1 MADIPVTSLTIGI
14 AATPDDRRRLARL
27 LGDTEAFLIVS
38 SVDQARQ
45 FLDIVGS
52 PEATVV
58 TVSSAASPATPL
70 DAEAADRADRADL
83 ADGPTPAV
91 APAPL
96 PGARTRAP
104 EDSLTL
110 RVDSDRRVLRWR
122 DREVGLTPLEHDFL
136 RCLVASPGQVWTYKR
151 LHLEVWGNEHLGR
164 GSDLHSVV
172 RRIRRKLTWLGTSAR
187 IQSVRGVGFRYA
199 SH

>member
-1 MADIPVTSLTIGI
+1 MTEIPVTSLTIGI

-52 PEATVV
+52 PESTVI
-58 TVSSAASPATPL
+58 TTLPEPPATP
-70 DAEAADRADRADL
+70 A
-83 ADGPTPAV
+83 PV
-91 APAPL
+91 PAP
-96 PGARTRAP
+96 
-104 EDSLTL
+104 L
-110 RVDSDRRVLRWR
+110 RVDSDRRVLRWQ

-136 RCLVASPGQVWTYKR
+136 NCLVGSPGQVWTYKQ

-172 RRIRRKLTWLGTSAR
+172 RRVRRKLAGLGTSAR
-187 IQSVRGVGFRYA
+187 IQSVRGVGFRFA

>member
-1 MADIPVTSLTIGI
+1 MSEIPVTSLTIGI

-38 SVDQARQ
+38 SVDQARR

-52 PEATVV
+52 PESTMI
-58 TVSSAASPATPL
+58 TTLAAAAPVPAAPV
-70 DAEAADRADRADL
+70 R
-83 ADGPTPAV
+83 PTAGEPPA
-91 APAPL
+91 
-96 PGARTRAP
+96 
-104 EDSLTL
+104 L
-110 RVDSDRRVLRWR
+110 RVDSDRRVLRWQ

-136 RCLVASPGQVWTYKR
+136 NCLVGSPGQVWTYKQ

-172 RRIRRKLTWLGTSAR
+172 RRVRRKLAGLGTSAR
-187 IQSVRGVGFRYA
+187 ILSVRGVGFRYA

>member
-1 MADIPVTSLTIGI
+1 MTEIPVTSLTIGI

-38 SVDQARQ
+38 SVDQARR

-52 PEATVV
+52 PESTVITTLAT
-58 TVSSAASPATPL
+58 A
-70 DAEAADRADRADL
+70 
-83 ADGPTPAV
+83 
-91 APAPL
+91 APAP
-96 PGARTRAP
+96 PPAPPVRAAAEQP
-104 EDSLTL
+104 AL
-110 RVDSDRRVLRWR
+110 RVDSDRRVLRWQ

-136 RCLVASPGQVWTYKR
+136 NCLVGSPGQVWTYKQ

-172 RRIRRKLTWLGTSAR
+172 RRVRRKLAGLGSSAR
-187 IQSVRGVGFRYA
+187 ILSVRGVGFRYA
-199 SH
+199 SQ